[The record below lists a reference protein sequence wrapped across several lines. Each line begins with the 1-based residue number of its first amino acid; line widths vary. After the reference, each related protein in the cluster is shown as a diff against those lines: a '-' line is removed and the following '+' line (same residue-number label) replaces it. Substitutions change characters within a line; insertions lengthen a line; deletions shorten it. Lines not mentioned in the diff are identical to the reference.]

1 MKTIMIVTRNMLAGG
16 AERVIAQLANYFVSK
31 NYNCYLVTLYKDEVF
46 YSINTNV
53 KICQISSG
61 SKSRLFDKLN
71 RYMQLRKIV
80 KQKKPDVILSMPE
93 EIGIYVLLFLTF
105 IKIPIY
111 VSERNNPWVM
121 PYKKITRILRKI
133 VYPFAEGIVFQTQK
147 AQSFFPNK
155 IKDKSIVITNP
166 IDINR
171 IPFQCKKERKKRIV
185 AAGRL
190 ELQKNFMLLIDAFN
204 DFQKE
209 NEEYSLVIYGEG
221 TLRKQLQTKI
231 DELGLQKKIFLPG
244 KEGKLLEIIND
255 SAMFVLSSDYEG
267 LPNVLIEA
275 MCMGMPVIATDC
287 PSGGPRELINN
298 NINGILVPVNN
309 KKKLVEAM
317 IRLTDNDLAKK
328 MGDNAYNIRKIYEKQ
343 DVFEKWE
350 NFLFKKKDTLNE

>member
-71 RYMQLRKIV
+71 RYMQ
-80 KQKKPDVILSMPE
+80 
-93 EIGIYVLLFLTF
+93 
-105 IKIPIY
+105 
-111 VSERNNPWVM
+111 
-121 PYKKITRILRKI
+121 LRKI

-244 KEGKLLEIIND
+244 KEEKLLEIIND

>member
-1 MKTIMIVTRNMLAGG
+1 
-16 AERVIAQLANYFVSK
+16 
-31 NYNCYLVTLYKDEVF
+31 
-46 YSINTNV
+46 
-53 KICQISSG
+53 
-61 SKSRLFDKLN
+61 
-71 RYMQLRKIV
+71 
-80 KQKKPDVILSMPE
+80 
-93 EIGIYVLLFLTF
+93 
-105 IKIPIY
+105 
-111 VSERNNPWVM
+111 
-121 PYKKITRILRKI
+121 
-133 VYPFAEGIVFQTQK
+133 
-147 AQSFFPNK
+147 
-155 IKDKSIVITNP
+155 
-166 IDINR
+166 
-171 IPFQCKKERKKRIV
+171 
-185 AAGRL
+185 
-190 ELQKNFMLLIDAFN
+190 MLLIDAFN

-244 KEGKLLEIIND
+244 KEEKLLEIIND

-328 MGDNAYNIRKIYEKQ
+328 WEITHIISEKYMRNRMFLKNGRIFCLRKRIH
-343 DVFEKWE
+343 
-350 NFLFKKKDTLNE
+350 